1 MTGMDVEIGSGSPAP
16 IASLDNGNK
25 EKAVVPLSA
34 MVKQDSASS
43 MNKSTPRRRQLSK
56 RWEDLGPGPKPG
68 PADFSRSSSIST
80 VPDSWD
86 QRKTSMSLMEEKR
99 GGLLSAFT
107 DLLKV
112 TREEDKV
119 AWERSARQQIEEARK
134 QHALERFAKIRAED
148 EVAELRTTL
157 ERHNSS
163 LQEVQSDKEAFAA
176 KLADAEAQLAE
187 SRAKLSARE
196 IELEAKEQILAQ
208 VHAQHS
214 GSNSEL
220 WEDYDQLDGLYHQS
234 QEMVKSLEAELKN
247 QIAVLQ
253 SIQEDYKN
261 LSEEKAAVHSELTYV
276 QSNLKKKEQLME
288 TFQLDRKNSEKE
300 IMRLK
305 NELRLAKDKFAKKEL
320 KMSKSCHDLK
330 SQVEDLQDEVT
341 KDAMTKEEI
350 FERWTE
356 AEQNLFKQWEEAER
370 TILQELEETESR
382 LKEDINDNIIAA
394 YFPLAFIVIC
404 MIMAEIESFSSTG

>member
-1 MTGMDVEIGSGSPAP
+1 
-16 IASLDNGNK
+16 
-25 EKAVVPLSA
+25 

-56 RWEDLGPGPKPG
+56 RWEDLGPGPKRG

-119 AWERSARQQIEEARK
+119 AWERSARQQIEEVRK

-157 ERHNSS
+157 EKHNSS
-163 LQEVQSDKEAFAA
+163 LREVQSDKEAFAA

-247 QIAVLQ
+247 QIAVIQ
-253 SIQEDYKN
+253 SIQKDYKNLSEEKAAVHSELTYVQSNLKKKEQLMETFQLDRKSASKIQEDYKN

-288 TFQLDRKNSEKE
+288 TFQLDRKSASKIQEDYKNLSEEKAAVHSE
-300 IMRLK
+300 LTYVQSNLK
-305 NELRLAKDKFAKKEL
+305 KKEQL
-320 KMSKSCHDLK
+320 METFQLDRKSASKHS
-330 SQVEDLQDEVT
+330 
-341 KDAMTKEEI
+341 
-350 FERWTE
+350 R
-356 AEQNLFKQWEEAER
+356 R
-370 TILQELEETESR
+370 LQE
-382 LKEDINDNIIAA
+382 
-394 YFPLAFIVIC
+394 
-404 MIMAEIESFSSTG
+404 SF